1 MVGYFW
7 IVDTLLKGIDLEAL
21 LSPSRYSKVANEEYE
36 EEEDEGHQPEECG
49 VRGSQE
55 TPDGTRYAY
64 LEPEASHGQSA
75 L

>member
-21 LSPSRYSKVANEEYE
+21 LSPSNSKVANEEYG

-49 VRGSQE
+49 VRGSE
-55 TPDGTRYAY
+55 TPDYPIRI
-64 LEPEASHGQSA
+64 
-75 L
+75 